1 VKQSPAGGGV
11 TSGHSRKA
19 LQRQSLS
26 GPIAEWLSAPAPGS
40 EAMSGMIQRTL
51 GRLLGTV
58 APKHYDCLVSLFGKY
73 LVKKST
79 GRPKGL
85 ELKVVPL

>member
-1 VKQSPAGGGV
+1 
-11 TSGHSRKA
+11 
-19 LQRQSLS
+19 
-26 GPIAEWLSAPAPGS
+26 
-40 EAMSGMIQRTL
+40 MSGMIQRTL